1 MNYIYLLIE
10 IIIIFLLMTLFYKF
24 GKKDGLFLYISL
36 MATLLNLFMF
46 KTVDILSFEI
56 DLGIPFIMGI
66 FICSNVI
73 IQRYGIDEVKEII
86 KSFVVPYVIT
96 MFILSLVSLTG
107 GSEYNIIT
115 NNSYNSLFGYS
126 IDNIRINVGY
136 LLSISFA
143 IWCNSYIYYYIRV
156 NKNKYMLSNIGSLF
170 TVQFIEGIIFMLI
183 TYVGNVDITVLFGM
197 LMIRYLFKVLI
208 GIIGLLPFAI
218 VLKMKS

>member
-10 IIIIFLLMTLFYKF
+10 IIIIFVLMVLFYKF

-46 KTVDILSFEI
+46 KSIDIFTFEI

-73 IQRYGIDEVKEII
+73 VQRYGIDEVKDII
-86 KSFVVPYVIT
+86 KSFIIPYVIT
-96 MFILSLVSLTG
+96 MFILSLVTLTG

-115 NNSYNSLFGYS
+115 NDSYNNLFSYS
-126 IDNIRINVGY
+126 IDNIRINIGY
-136 LLSISFA
+136 LIAISFTL
-143 IWCNSYIYYYIRV
+143 WCNSYIYYYIRV
-156 NKNKYMLSNIGSLF
+156 NRNKYLFSNVGSLLV
-170 TVQFIEGIIFMLI
+170 VQFIESIIFVFI
-183 TYVGNVDITVLFGM
+183 TYIGAASGTMLFGM
-197 LMIRYLFKVLI
+197 LMIRYLFKVII
-208 GIIGLLPFAI
+208 GMIGLLPFTI